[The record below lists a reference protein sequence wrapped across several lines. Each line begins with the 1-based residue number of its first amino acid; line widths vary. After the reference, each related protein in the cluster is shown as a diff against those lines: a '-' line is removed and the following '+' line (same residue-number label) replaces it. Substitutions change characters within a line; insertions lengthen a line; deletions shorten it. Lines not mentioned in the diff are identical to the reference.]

1 MQTNPPAASAPG
13 RAPGAAPLG
22 DRSAAFEIPV
32 RVYYEDT
39 DAGGVVYYANY
50 LKFLER
56 ARTERFRAA
65 GFEQR
70 GLREEQGV
78 LFAVR
83 HVEIEYLRPA
93 LFDDALHV
101 SAEVTAWRRSA
112 LRFHQRVRRA
122 GEWLTAADVLVVCV
136 DARCWR
142 PCAIPTAVKAALATP
157 AD

>member
-1 MQTNPPAASAPG
+1 MSGQTSTSAPV
-13 RAPGAAPLG
+13 G
-22 DRSAAFEIPV
+22 DQSSVFELPV

-56 ARTERFRAA
+56 ARTECFRAA

-70 GLREEQGV
+70 GLCEEQGV

-83 HVEIEYLRPA
+83 RVEIEYLRPA
-93 LFDDALHV
+93 MFDDALHI
-101 SAEVTAWRRSA
+101 SAAVTAWRRSA

-122 GEWLTAADVLVVCV
+122 GEWLAAADVLVVCV

-142 PCAIPTAVKAALATP
+142 PCAIPAAVKAALATP